1 MGLLVGL
8 MISYKTCDCQ
18 IVFMQEDEVFLF
30 LKNMTNIVSHR
41 SGKLKINIEFNAALS
56 QANFQ
61 SPYIF
66 QYLTWCLNIVLF
78 LILTSEVC
86 FLSNTLFSD
95 SCHTLVSRKIHTFP
109 PRVLVFPGTEAH
121 FSVPGP
127 YTHIPMAGVGC
138 PCPRSALLWFG
149 VALDQAAMKTAMSA
163 MNSHEKPCCRHSS
176 FFLRSN
182 I

>member
-66 QYLTWCLNIVLF
+66 QYLT
-78 LILTSEVC
+78 
-86 FLSNTLFSD
+86 
-95 SCHTLVSRKIHTFP
+95 
-109 PRVLVFPGTEAH
+109 
-121 FSVPGP
+121 
-127 YTHIPMAGVGC
+127 
-138 PCPRSALLWFG
+138 
-149 VALDQAAMKTAMSA
+149 
-163 MNSHEKPCCRHSS
+163 
-176 FFLRSN
+176 
-182 I
+182 